1 MIVSIIIKL
10 LEMKARKTKW
20 YNRLQLEL
28 NNSTEIY
35 SPSKVKKQ
43 KKQTA
48 ATHKKKVIVKKLN
61 KNE

>member
-1 MIVSIIIKL
+1 
-10 LEMKARKTKW
+10 MKARKTKW
-20 YNRLQLEL
+20 YDRLQLEL

-35 SPSKVKKQ
+35 SPSKVEKQ

>member
-10 LEMKARKTKW
+10 LEMKNRKTKW
-20 YNRLQLEL
+20 YNRLQLD
-28 NNSTEIY
+28 NSTEIY

>member
-20 YNRLQLEL
+20 YDRLQLD
-28 NNSTEIY
+28 NSTEIY

-43 KKQTA
+43 KKQTV
-48 ATHKKKVIVKKLN
+48 ATHKRKVIFKKLN